1 MKHQS
6 GGAEADAEQFD
17 KIADSKGCGDSSKGP
32 KSPRME
38 SQEGKVRQLTR
49 RADFFASRARYADA
63 LPLVD
68 QALLLE
74 PNRPELHLG
83 RGQCLMQLDK
93 LEEALTSFEAALR
106 LDSQCI
112 SAQRNKALLL
122 AKQRRWHDAILSFRE
137 ALSVEPTQELRM
149 ELARCL
155 TEHAI
160 QLKASG
166 HGDVQLFHEAIQACD
181 SYAPAFFQLGVCYSE
196 VNDSIKAKEMY
207 RKAVQLHPGYVEALN
222 NLGVACRELGEWEH
236 AIEAYGMALKVNQNC
251 NKTRENMAI
260 SLLQLGCRHLQR
272 KELKEASKALKQGL
286 SFNSRNADL
295 YFNLGVLYAEKEK
308 WDQAKVNYE
317 LASNFD
323 PRHANAHNNLGVIH
337 RRLGNPEAAM
347 KCFESA
353 LEVDSKMNLASKNL
367 GAIYGSMGRMDDAI
381 RLTRVAIDSNRQ
393 DAEAYNNLALLLRD
407 QCDVDACLENLDICI
422 SLEPESRHAGSN
434 RLMSLNY
441 QSERSREEV
450 FEAHRSWGSCVESS
464 VSQVFS
470 WDGARGNSGPLRVG
484 YISPDFYSH
493 SVSYF
498 IHSALKYHD
507 PAFVAVTCYSD
518 VAMEDDKTRQFK
530 ELVPQWRTIC
540 GRRDDEVAKLIY
552 DDGIDI
558 LVDLTGH
565 TGNNRLGVFARK
577 PAPVCITWIGYP
589 HTTGLTRMDY
599 RISDE
604 FADPKDAP
612 GLTTEKIL
620 YLPEC
625 FLCYTPPE
633 TAPPVVL
640 KPAQESYGCITFG
653 CFNNLAKVSSLT
665 IRMWSKLLHEVPGS
679 RLFVKSKAL
688 ACPKVQDKMRAAFA
702 VHGIQ
707 ASRLDLTGLQPQ
719 TGSHLHM
726 YSFID
731 VALDTAPY
739 AGTTT
744 TCEALYMGVPVVTLK
759 GRGIHAQNVGASL
772 LSAVQL
778 GDLVTET
785 EEDFVKQAAACA
797 KNLPRLA
804 ALRAG
809 LRTRMLRSVLCDGPR
824 HVARLERLYAGVI
837 SDLARSNTSALNIQ
851 ESATGSLAEAQ

>member
-1 MKHQS
+1 MILASALTFELFDGDVSCIAPAMRDASWQILFKHPTPAIAFDAFGENNCCETHQPLMKHQS

-122 AKQRRWHDAILSFRE
+122 AKQQRWHDAILSFRE

-160 QLKASG
+160 QLKAAG
-166 HGDVQLFHEAIQACD
+166 HGDLQLFHEAIQACD

-196 VNDSIKAKEMY
+196 VNDSVKAKEMY

-251 NKTRENMAI
+251 SKTRENMAI

-272 KELKEASKALKQGL
+272 KELKEAGKALKQGL
-286 SFNSRNADL
+286 SFNSRNADI

-337 RRLGNPEAAM
+337 SSERARPSKYAGHAQRGSEAASEFPSLLTVRNATANASSIHFQKRIEGSRDSLRGRAALLEVEDIYKPAASKRGLKQTSGDGSASISSRCSLPATCMHANTQRLGNPEAAM

-393 DAEAYNNLALLLRD
+393 DAEGLQRFCTELSRESWRDLLLTD
-407 QCDVDACLENLDICI
+407 
-422 SLEPESRHAGSN
+422 
-434 RLMSLNY
+434 
-441 QSERSREEV
+441 
-450 FEAHRSWGSCVESS
+450 
-464 VSQVFS
+464 VFS
-470 WDGARGNSGPLRVG
+470 GDLMESHAR
-484 YISPDFYSH
+484 D
-493 SVSYF
+493 
-498 IHSALKYHD
+498 
-507 PAFVAVTCYSD
+507 
-518 VAMEDDKTRQFK
+518 
-530 ELVPQWRTIC
+530 
-540 GRRDDEVAKLIY
+540 
-552 DDGIDI
+552 
-558 LVDLTGH
+558 LVDGS
-565 TGNNRLGVFARK
+565 GR
-577 PAPVCITWIGYP
+577 
-589 HTTGLTRMDY
+589 
-599 RISDE
+599 
-604 FADPKDAP
+604 DP
-612 GLTTEKIL
+612 
-620 YLPEC
+620 
-625 FLCYTPPE
+625 
-633 TAPPVVL
+633 
-640 KPAQESYGCITFG
+640 
-653 CFNNLAKVSSLT
+653 
-665 IRMWSKLLHEVPGS
+665 
-679 RLFVKSKAL
+679 
-688 ACPKVQDKMRAAFA
+688 
-702 VHGIQ
+702 
-707 ASRLDLTGLQPQ
+707 
-719 TGSHLHM
+719 
-726 YSFID
+726 
-731 VALDTAPY
+731 
-739 AGTTT
+739 
-744 TCEALYMGVPVVTLK
+744 
-759 GRGIHAQNVGASL
+759 
-772 LSAVQL
+772 
-778 GDLVTET
+778 
-785 EEDFVKQAAACA
+785 
-797 KNLPRLA
+797 
-804 ALRAG
+804 
-809 LRTRMLRSVLCDGPR
+809 
-824 HVARLERLYAGVI
+824 
-837 SDLARSNTSALNIQ
+837 
-851 ESATGSLAEAQ
+851 